1 MAISSAKS
9 IGCIVI
15 NITPP
20 NIIEKKEHII
30 LGLVWQIVKIQVLSL
45 VNLKNHPELIVLRKG
60 DEELTD
66 LLKLPPEQLILRW

>member
-30 LGLVWQIVKIQVLSL
+30 LGLIWQIVKI
-45 VNLKNHPELIVLRKG
+45 
-60 DEELTD
+60 
-66 LLKLPPEQLILRW
+66 